1 MSTYGVIARRTA
13 SGGFVGRL
21 HQNVGNPHILGR
33 ALYRLRNGH
42 FRGDTAAMLRV
53 LIDEHPAGWSD
64 ITGKDFALAPG
75 FVSMRSYLSW
85 EQYLTL
91 PDAYQPQCYCHG
103 ERSDPPKTFTEA
115 HTPMDA
121 SFLYVIDEVAH
132 TMDIYLYR
140 WPPFSVPMAE
150 PERHLIG
157 SVALDGPEP
166 SWKRYDSERIFYNE
180 QEWAQRQQT
189 KHMVVGWLHAAP
201 GQPCRCHGCGDHAA
215 GFIFEHFGYE
225 GMELDMAGWEGELDA
240 AETEDS
246 SGVPLKL
253 FARVRRKLLEAQQ
266 QGISRTSAAE
276 PLCDSCLADFIDAYL
291 GEEGTGE
298 LVVAELRSSGGLLSY
313 ALAWEMHCE
322 EAQRLDFP
330 YAFYTNAQTIDH
342 VQAQFCQ
349 LNDGQP

>member
-13 SGGFVGRL
+13 TGFVGRL

-42 FRGDTAAMLRV
+42 FQGDTAAMLRV

-64 ITGKDFALAPG
+64 ITGRDFALTPG
-75 FVSMRSYLSW
+75 FVSMRPYLSW
-85 EQYLTL
+85 EQHLTL

-121 SFLYVIDEVAH
+121 SFLYVIDESSH

-140 WPPFSVPMAE
+140 WPPFPSPLAE

-157 SVALDGPEP
+157 SVNLNGPEP
-166 SWKRYDSERIFYNE
+166 PWRRYRSERIWYTKE
-180 QEWAQRQQT
+180 EWEARRHVT
-189 KHMVVGWLHAAP
+189 RVAVFWLHAARS
-201 GQPCRCHGCGDHAA
+201 QPSRCHECGDPASDL
-215 GFIFEHFGYE
+215 ILEHFGYE
-225 GMELDMAGWEGELDA
+225 GMELDMAAWEAELDT
-240 AETEDS
+240 AETEN
-246 SGVPLKL
+246 GGEVPLML
-253 FARVRRKLLEAQQ
+253 FARVHRKLLEAQQ
-266 QGISRTSAAE
+266 QGSYLAATAE

-298 LVVAELRSSGGLLSY
+298 LLVAELRSTGGLLSY
-313 ALAWEMHCE
+313 ALAWEMHRE

-330 YAFYTNAQTIDH
+330 YAFYTNAQTLTH
-342 VQAQFCQ
+342 LQAQFRQ
-349 LNDGQP
+349 LNEGQP